1 MAATRRE
8 FLKVAG
14 ATLGKVFLRMGY
26 EMFDYTEYPSLIR
39 GGHNCF
45 EITVGQKVHHHMRPV
60 QLLIALNQETVD
72 FHMSELAENAGII
85 FDPLNLLAPQTV
97 SFQRLIENLRRDK
110 EIGLPQLRDGIGKFY
125 QLFFSSQFEQADGA
139 NNDRQTQLAR
149 RFASIPVVH

>member
-1 MAATRRE
+1 MRAAVKTKTTTEPQLELFAVNTLRIPIYETTHPIRTDGRE
-8 FLKVAG
+8 TLAG
-14 ATLGKVFLRMGY
+14 VPTIRSTLSRL
-26 EMFDYTEYPSLIR
+26 D
-39 GGHNCF
+39 
-45 EITVGQKVHHHMRPV
+45 
-60 QLLIALNQETVD
+60 
-72 FHMSELAENAGII
+72 AGII